1 MSEFDPMRLKT
12 DLVFDLTRKLSR
24 QKGLASKGFTLIEL
38 IVVVVI
44 IGVLAAVGI
53 PQFNGV
59 RDRAQAKAYVGEAV
73 GLAKECAI
81 LQLEENSG
89 STINAPG
96 GGSTITC
103 DGSADATVTSQT
115 FPSAAVD
122 CVDDTSTGATVAT
135 LTVTTGGQVS
145 CNLT

>member
-1 MSEFDPMRLKT
+1 MTLRT
-12 DLVFDLTRKLSR
+12 ALVRDLTRKLN
-24 QKGLASKGFTLIEL
+24 QKKGFLNKGFTLIEL

-81 LQLEENSG
+81 LQLEGITGTTISG
-89 STINAPG
+89 PG
-96 GGSTITC
+96 GTSVTC
-103 DGSADATVTSQT
+103 DGSGSATVTSQT
-115 FPSAAVD
+115 FPSALVG
-122 CVDDTSTGATVAT
+122 CVSATPATATVAT
-135 LTVTTGGQVS
+135 LTVTASGQIS
-145 CNLT
+145 CALT

>member
-1 MSEFDPMRLKT
+1 MTLRT
-12 DLVFDLTRKLSR
+12 ALVRDLTRKLNRKKS
-24 QKGLASKGFTLIEL
+24 LSSEGFTLIEL

-53 PQFNGV
+53 PQFSGV

-81 LQLEENSG
+81 LQLEEISG
-89 STINAPG
+89 STVNAPG

-103 DGSADATVTSQT
+103 DGSASATVTSQT
-115 FPSAAVD
+115 FPEAAVD
-122 CVDDTSTGATVAT
+122 CVNATSTAATVAT
-135 LTVTTGGQVS
+135 LTVTDSGQIS
-145 CNLT
+145 CALT